1 MTISNPLLDFAIG
14 MIAFFLTASLLVTAL
29 QEVIAQGLDLRAK
42 DLRKKI
48 GEMLKA
54 GGDAIKD
61 GITTETF
68 FDHPLVAA
76 LNTRGDKIG
85 PSYIP
90 RDVFTKAMKDL
101 YLTGHAGEAVITAAR
116 GLDNDGSQVKRALR
130 LFAEQAN
137 DDLEAFDKAIGD
149 WFDGVMDR
157 LSGLYKRRVQWILFL
172 IGFGIAG
179 LGNLDA
185 LKVGAFLAGEPEA
198 RAAIAENLQGHQERL
213 RQTSLDDPQKRE
225 TLRAEMIKELE
236 RAKVPIGWSTTVAPK
251 AELTALAL
259 AVAGW
264 LLTALAA
271 IIGAPFWFDTLKRFV
286 NIRAAGPVG
295 KRSS

>member
-1 MTISNPLLDFAIG
+1 MTISNPLLDFAVG
-14 MIAFFLTASLLVTAL
+14 MIAFFLVASLIVTAL
-29 QEVIAQGLDLRAK
+29 QETIAQRLDLRAK

-48 GEMLKA
+48 DEMLKA
-54 GGDAIKD
+54 GGGGSVATKD
-61 GITTETF
+61 F

-76 LNTRGDKIG
+76 LNTRGDKGG

-90 RDVFTKAMKDL
+90 RDVFTKAVKDL
-101 YLTGHAGEAVITAAR
+101 YLAGHAGQAAIAAAK
-116 GLDNDGSQVKRALR
+116 GLGNDGSQVKRALR
-130 LFAEQAN
+130 LLAEQAS

-172 IGFGIAG
+172 LGFGVAA

-198 RAAIAENLQGHQERL
+198 RAALAENLQGHQERL
-213 RQTSLDDPQKRE
+213 KQTSLEDREKRE
-225 TLRAEMIKELE
+225 ALRGEMVKELE
-236 RAKVPIGWSTTVAPK
+236 RARVPIGWSAAVAPK
-251 AELTALAL
+251 PELMALVV
-259 AVAGW
+259 AVMGW

-295 KRSS
+295 KGSS